1 MPLAAE
7 RGVPHGSVP
16 HRAFLFLAIILSCS
30 LVLFSQETPPVITEL
45 NPPSAVAG
53 GANFT
58 LVVTGTG
65 FMDEGD
71 VVFWNGSAR
80 VTVPDSPSES
90 PPTRLRTFI
99 RASDIATAGTATIT
113 VQNGFSGLTSSPVS
127 FTINNPVPSISSIKP
142 SSLVAGAGATTLTV
156 DGSNF
161 ISTSVVR
168 WNGSDRPTSFVS
180 RTQLQASISAG
191 DLAAAGSVAV
201 TVGNPSPG
209 GGSSGTAT
217 FTITVP
223 RISVAPTGLN
233 FGDVLVG
240 TAATLGVMISNQ
252 EATPV
257 PISAGTTA
265 GSPFAVASQMFTI
278 PGGGSVPLNITFMPP
293 AVANYDAAASFF
305 IPGSGGE
312 QLVGLSGRGVSLS
325 YQYTLA
331 EQAPALVSPGGT
343 IPFPSVAAGASVSV
357 QFQVNNPSTSAF
369 PIDTINSSSSVFT
382 FADLPALPAS
392 VPAGGSLT
400 FTISFTPVVPASQTE
415 TLTVG
420 PSTFVLAGIGLV
432 TGATISG
439 LTDTVPPAQQPK
451 VSVDLSS
458 PYPIE
463 LTGQLQLSFTS
474 NADVPSDDPSIQFSS
489 GGRVANFIIPADST
503 KAQFAGAPDIAFS
516 TGTVSGTIGLTA
528 SLQNGTADVTP
539 TTIPTRMVDIEHL
552 APAIT
557 DVSIASRTATGFELA
572 VTGYSTPRSLTQAA
586 FRFTPRPGSTV
597 PTGVLNVD
605 VGDPFTAW
613 YQSAE
618 SQPFGSQFRL
628 RVPFT
633 VQGDINAISSV
644 SVTLTN
650 AAGTSEAVS
659 ANF

>member
-7 RGVPHGSVP
+7 RGLPHGSVP
-16 HRAFLFLAIILSCS
+16 YRVFLFLSIILGCP
-30 LVLFSQETPPVITEL
+30 LVLLSQETPPAITEL

-53 GANFT
+53 GANFA

-80 VTVPDSPSES
+80 VTVPDSPTES

-99 RASDIATAGTATIT
+99 RASDIAMAGTATIT

-127 FTINNPVPSISSIKP
+127 FTINNPLPSISSINP

-161 ISTSVVR
+161 VSTSVVR
-168 WNGSDRPTSFVS
+168 WNGSDRPTSFVR

-191 DLAAAGSVAV
+191 DLAAAGSAAV

-209 GGSSGTAT
+209 GGTSGTAT

-240 TAATLGVMISNQ
+240 TAATLSVIISNQ

-257 PISAGTTA
+257 PISAGTSA
-265 GSPFAVASQMFTI
+265 GSPFVVASPMFTI
-278 PGGGSVPLNITFMPP
+278 PGGGSVPLNITFTPP
-293 AVANYDAAASFF
+293 AEANYDATASFL

-325 YQYTLA
+325 YQYTVA
-331 EQAPALVSPGGT
+331 GQAPALVSPGGT
-343 IPFPSVAAGASVSV
+343 ISFPSVNAGASVSI
-357 QFQVNNPSTSAF
+357 QFQVSNPSASAF
-369 PIDTINSSSSVFT
+369 LIDTINSSGSVFT
-382 FADLPALPAS
+382 LADLPALPAS
-392 VPAGGSLT
+392 VPAGGSLA
-400 FTISFTPVVPASQTE
+400 FTINFTPVVPAGQTE

-420 PSTFVLAGIGLV
+420 ATTFVLTGIGLV

-439 LTDTVPPAQQPK
+439 LGDTTPPAQQPK

-489 GGRVANFIIPADST
+489 GGRVADFTIPANST

-516 TGTVSGTIGLTA
+516 TGTVSGTVSLTA
-528 SLQNGTADVTP
+528 SLQNETADVTP
-539 TTIPTRMVDIEHL
+539 SMTPTHTVGIERL

-572 VTGYSTPRSLTQAA
+572 VTGYSTPRSLTQAT

-605 VGDPFTAW
+605 VGAPFTTW
-613 YQSAE
+613 YQSME

-633 VQGDINAISSV
+633 VQGDINAIGSV